1 MALNWVAR
9 LSQGVAQGPG
19 EGQLFVICQE
29 SAQLDELAAGPD
41 DQPTASCVDRL
52 NLYPRP
58 IGFQHRV
65 SISSA
70 GVVKGYLE
78 RIHAQPHVLALPR
91 GGVADPKGEID
102 QKNIDPEKAQ
112 DRPGADQGE
121 SDAYRDTDPNQT
133 AHDQD
138 KSQGWK
144 TSMRAEHGL
153 E

>member
-1 MALNWVAR
+1 M
-9 LSQGVAQGPG
+9 AQGPG

-78 RIHAQPHVLALPR
+78 RIHAQPHMLAL
-91 GGVADPKGEID
+91 GEID

-133 AHDQD
+133 AHDQH
-138 KSQGWK
+138 KTQGWK
-144 TSMRAEHGL
+144 TSMRAEYGL